1 MFPGKQVRFFAVAL
15 LAGTAIHVGRAP
27 VAHAQAVFAPSGGSG
42 CTANPLPRNDD
53 DYSGA
58 ISMGFDFLFG
68 SQFHSE
74 LYISTNGFVKFS
86 PQAPFWFQL
95 RDWELFSI
103 PLIALYH
110 ADADTRAAGSG
121 QVTYGP
127 ITFAGRPALCINWV
141 NVGYFDARDDQ
152 LNSFQL
158 ILVDRNDIGPGDVD
172 IVMNYDSL
180 LWEHGDSESTAPRV
194 GIYDGTSIVH
204 EFPGSEVG
212 GALLDSGSNALIAGS
227 GGSAVLGRHVFE
239 MRNGLPPDTAVV
251 EGTVLD
257 ENGAPV
263 ASALVQACAD
273 CLGFAG
279 VCVLG
284 STDASGHYSLS
295 GFDPADI
302 AGCPDWNVEVFA
314 PAGTNYLPPAP
325 ELVTF
330 APGDRIIAGVDIGL
344 DNPPEVPSNV
354 DISPSRSG
362 GGGVPVV
369 FWGEPLTLTMDGCG
383 SVLGVGNASGAYV
396 ITAQDGSTISSGPM
410 DETPPFSGHFV
421 AVVPAPYPA
430 HGLVTVTMTLTCPDD
445 DDNPL
450 TPPPTGSF
458 TFNMYIDPS
467 GWVLTTRGEPITG
480 AQVTLY
486 RAESLFGPFEI
497 VPDGNAIMAPKNRR
511 NPDYT
516 DGTGHFGWDV
526 VAGYYVVRAEYPG
539 CVSPENPDQA
549 YVETDI
555 LPVPPEWLDLHLY
568 LDCEAIT
575 PPELTAPEQVL
586 ANATSTAGA
595 VVEYEVS
602 AYDGRDGDVP
612 VACWPQ
618 SGELFPLGVTEVEC
632 SASDS
637 SGNTAYAS
645 FPVIVSYAWSDVLPP
660 LDAGGDNPLEGGRT
674 VPVKFAL
681 TGAGAGITNAVAE
694 LYVAP
699 LSGGVPGPE
708 VPARSPGKANVGPR
722 FRYDADE
729 GIYIFNWSTKNLAAG
744 RYRLRIDL
752 GDGALHTVAVELR

>member
-15 LAGTAIHVGRAP
+15 LAGTAIHVGQAP
-27 VAHAQAVFAPSGGSG
+27 VAHAQAVFASLPGEG
-42 CTANPLPRNDD
+42 CATNPLPRNDD

-58 ISMGFDFLFG
+58 IPMGFDFLFG

-95 RDWELFSI
+95 RDWESFSI

-172 IVMNYDSL
+172 IIMNYDRL
-180 LWEHGDSESTAPRV
+180 LWEGGDGDPTAPRV

-204 EFPGSEVG
+204 EFPGSRVG
-212 GALLDSGSNALIAGS
+212 GALLDSGPGSLIATS
-227 GGSAVLGRHVFE
+227 RDSSKLGRYVFE

-257 ENGAPV
+257 PSGFPL
-263 ASALVQACAD
+263 ASAPVQACPAAACGTGID
-273 CLGFAG
+273 
-279 VCVLG
+279 CVLG
-284 STDASGHYSLS
+284 TSNASGSYSLT
-295 GFDPADI
+295 GFDPVDLA
-302 AGCPDWNVEVFA
+302 ACPSWNVTAQA
-314 PAGTNYLPPAP
+314 PASAGFEQKTVAITFTASDQIISDLDL
-325 ELVTF
+325 ELV
-330 APGDRIIAGVDIGL
+330 APRGMPDDVTVG
-344 DNPPEVPSNV
+344 
-354 DISPSRSG
+354 PSRVSDNG
-362 GGGVPVV
+362 MPVV
-369 FWGEPLTLTMDGCG
+369 YWGAPLTLTAHGCRSSFAG
-383 SVLGVGNASGAYV
+383 TPVVATYQIMQGATTVRSGNM
-396 ITAQDGSTISSGPM
+396 T
-410 DETPPFSGHFV
+410 ETPSFSGTFV
-421 AVVPAPYPA
+421 ATVDPLQPA
-430 HGLVTVTMTLTCPDD
+430 HGLVEVTMTLRCADGT
-445 DDNPL
+445 
-450 TPPPTGSF
+450 TGSYA
-458 TFNMYIDPS
+458 FNMYIDPS
-467 GWVLTTRGEPITG
+467 GWVLTTRGEPIVG

-486 RAESLFGPFEI
+486 RAESPFGPFEI

-575 PPELTAPEQVL
+575 PPELTVPEQVL
-586 ANATSTAGA
+586 AEATSTVGA

-618 SGELFPLGVTEVEC
+618 SGELFSPGMTEVEC

-660 LDAGGDNPLEGGRT
+660 LDPGGDNQLEGGRT

-681 TGAGAGITNAVAE
+681 TGAGAGITNVVAE

-699 LSGGVPGPE
+699 LIGGVPGPE
-708 VPARSPGKANVGPR
+708 LPAKSSGKANDGPR
-722 FRYDADE
+722 FRYDAGE
-729 GIYIFNWSTKNLAAG
+729 GIYIFNWSTKGLAAG
-744 RYRLRIDL
+744 SYRLRIDL